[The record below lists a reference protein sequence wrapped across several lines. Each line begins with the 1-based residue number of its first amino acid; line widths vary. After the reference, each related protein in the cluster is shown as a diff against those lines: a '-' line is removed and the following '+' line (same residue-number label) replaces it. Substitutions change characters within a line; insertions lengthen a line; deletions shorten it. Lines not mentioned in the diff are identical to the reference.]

1 MPADLTVKTEVTDD
15 ALAAVHFLQSHPRVN
30 ATRVFVAGHSLGGM
44 MAPDIAARDS
54 SVAGIIIM
62 AAPARPLQS
71 VVRDQVEYIASLSET
86 DDRTRATLNAV
97 LDSLDMLAQ
106 KSLPPATPVMGAPAS
121 YYYDLDAY
129 QPARIARTLDLP
141 IFVLHALRDYQVTE
155 DDLNEWISALR
166 GRSRATV
173 NEYPALNHVFME
185 GRGRATPAEYA
196 KPGHVAE
203 TVIRD
208 IANWI
213 LLRSTT

>member
-1 MPADLTVKTEVTDD
+1 
-15 ALAAVHFLQSHPRVN
+15 
-30 ATRVFVAGHSLGGM
+30 
-44 MAPDIAARDS
+44 
-54 SVAGIIIM
+54 
-62 AAPARPLQS
+62 
-71 VVRDQVEYIASLSET
+71 
-86 DDRTRATLNAV
+86 
-97 LDSLDMLAQ
+97 
-106 KSLPPATPVMGAPAS
+106 MGAPAS
-121 YYYDLDAY
+121 YYYDLDSY
-129 QPARIARTLDLP
+129 EPARVARSLELP

-155 DDLNEWISALR
+155 DDLNAWIAALR

-196 KPGHVAE
+196 NPGHVAE